1 MSSSNTIVDLTTET
15 EAIVA
20 TESVPS
26 PASQPKDE
34 QPASQEQKQKPR
46 FRCPEPGC
54 TRTFNRKYTL
64 SEHSKTH
71 TGEKPHVCPVRTCGK
86 RFTTSGNLSR
96 HKRLHGPMMPIA
108 CPVVGCECA
117 FSSDSKLEKH
127 MTFHF
132 GTAEHACVVPGCGK
146 TFSTFG
152 NHNRHMRNQ
161 HTREERLLATG
172 RSVGGGSSVGA
183 TSPSG
188 SDEWSQSCA
197 SNSDDEEG
205 DYELSSPWAA
215 AAGAAAGLPATEPL
229 YNYEPRE
236 PWNPE
241 MLEALSLILE
251 EKMVIPDNNLSL

>member
-1 MSSSNTIVDLTTET
+1 MSSSNNIVNLATE
-15 EAIVA
+15 INMLA

-26 PASQPKDE
+26 AATQPKD
-34 QPASQEQKQKPR
+34 QPQSQQQKQKPR

-71 TGEKPHVCPVRTCGK
+71 TGEKPHVCPVKSCGK

-108 CPVVGCECA
+108 CPVTGCECA

-161 HTREERLLATG
+161 HTREERLLAMG
-172 RSVGGGSSVGA
+172 RSAGA

-197 SNSDDEEG
+197 SNSDDDEG
-205 DYELSSPWAA
+205 HFELSSSWAAAAA
-215 AAGAAAGLPATEPL
+215 AAGATAAGLPATEPL

-251 EKMVIPDNNLSL
+251 EKMVIPDNQSL